1 MSILTKYL
9 GLETSIWL
17 LALALGVNYFA
28 GGLVSAFIMIL
39 LWKLGASF
47 FNVGYAAALYNIAL
61 AMSSFLGGSLSA
73 RFGAKKIF
81 ITSLLFGLAAV
92 LSYGAANL
100 LLNWFIVALGLF
112 FGRLAWGFRM
122 TSSFSVISSSADEEK
137 RATAFGLV
145 STLGYVGAIIGPIA
159 GGILASFYG
168 LSLPFLLAIP
178 LVLISVTLIFFKLE
192 KGEVASTRTVPSL
205 VEVKKAVT
213 IDKGVTVLIFLVI
226 LGQFFNEFGNPY
238 YSIFLKSELNAQE
251 YIIGLTESMLSVGG
265 LMIALPGGYLS
276 DILKKRK
283 PFLALGSLFATAGV
297 GLTAFAFNPLM
308 VTATYFLFGLS
319 NTLYMTSLQA
329 YFTDVVGKDK
339 SMVFGVYQTMAWLV
353 GIPAPPI
360 AGFIAERY
368 GLRGPFMVN
377 LVGSL
382 AGLLLLL
389 TLFAEK
395 PIKS

>member
-9 GLETSIWL
+9 RLETSIWL

-28 GGLVSAFIMIL
+28 GGLVSAFVMIL

-47 FNVGYAAALYNIAL
+47 FNVGYVAALYNIAL
-61 AMSSFLGGSLSA
+61 AMGSFFGGSLSA

-81 ITSLLFGLAAV
+81 ITSLLLGLAAV

-100 LLNWFIVALGLF
+100 LLSWVIVALGLF

-122 TSSFSVISSSADEEK
+122 TSSFSVISSSADKDK
-137 RATAFGLV
+137 RATAFALV
-145 STLGYVGAIIGPIA
+145 STLGYVGAIIGPIT
-159 GGILASFYG
+159 GGILASFYSF
-168 LSLPFLLAIP
+168 SLPFLLAIP
-178 LVLISVTLIFFKLE
+178 LVLISVMLIFFKLE
-192 KGEVASTRTVPSL
+192 KGEVTSTRAVPSL
-205 VEVKKAVT
+205 VEIKKALT
-213 IDKGVTVLIFLVI
+213 IDKGVTVLILLVI
-226 LGQFFNEFGNPY
+226 FGQFFMEFGNPY

-251 YIIGLTESMLSVGG
+251 HVIGLTESMLSMGG
-265 LMIALPGGYLS
+265 LIIALPGGYLS

-283 PFLALGSLFATAGV
+283 PFLALGSLFATTGI

-329 YFTDVVGKDK
+329 YFTDVAGKYK
-339 SMVFGVYQTMAWLV
+339 PIVFGVYQTAAWLAGV
-353 GIPAPPI
+353 PAPPI
-360 AGFIAERY
+360 AGFVAERY
-368 GLRGPFMVN
+368 GLRGPFIIN

-382 AGLLLLL
+382 ASLLLLL
-389 TLFAEK
+389 MLFAEK
-395 PIKS
+395 PTKS